1 MSYFICIRRAKEI
14 VEGNSENVI
23 WIIRYN
29 GIYKFRENSTED
41 LEVERYSVL
50 FMGLLVSDSKWSRS
64 KVSRSEVVLE
74 DLTAVQLMYF
84 TASVQMQKQ
93 MWQ

>member
-1 MSYFICIRRAKEI
+1 M
-14 VEGNSENVI
+14 EGNSENVI

-50 FMGLLVSDSKWSRS
+50 FMGLLLSDSK
-64 KVSRSEVVLE
+64 
-74 DLTAVQLMYF
+74 
-84 TASVQMQKQ
+84 
-93 MWQ
+93 